1 MTVYTVHEPPDPPAD
16 RFDRADALV
25 FVRDGFSW
33 GVALIAPIWLIMRG
47 EWLLLAVYV
56 VAAIALAVV
65 LEAAGASPEWA
76 SLMSF
81 ALNIFFAFEAGEIQR
96 WILGRRGW
104 RELATVS
111 GRNRD
116 ECERHFFEAWLKGEQ
131 PAAPRRYGHP
141 EVRALTGGWVE
152 TQARS
157 LMHRLRS
164 QFGASA

>member
-1 MTVYTVHEPPDPPAD
+1 VHEPPDPPAD

-47 EWLLLAVYV
+47 EWLLLAIYV

-65 LEAAGASPEWA
+65 LAAAGASPEWA
-76 SLMSF
+76 SLASF
-81 ALNIFFAFEAGEIQR
+81 ALNIFLAFEAGEIQR
-96 WILGRRGW
+96 WLLGRRGW
-104 RELATVS
+104 HEIATVS

-116 ECERHFFEAWLKGEQ
+116 ECERRFFETWLKDE
-131 PAAPRRYGHP
+131 PSTARRYYGHP

-164 QFGASA
+164 QFGANA